1 VPGRCLMAMTRK
13 ALPGGWAGTLA
24 TVPAIRTLIGPIA
37 SCEVSCAP
45 DSAPDPAP
53 DPGAARPA

>member
-1 VPGRCLMAMTRK
+1 MPGRCLMAMTRK

-45 DSAPDPAP
+45 DSAPDP
-53 DPGAARPA
+53 GAARPA